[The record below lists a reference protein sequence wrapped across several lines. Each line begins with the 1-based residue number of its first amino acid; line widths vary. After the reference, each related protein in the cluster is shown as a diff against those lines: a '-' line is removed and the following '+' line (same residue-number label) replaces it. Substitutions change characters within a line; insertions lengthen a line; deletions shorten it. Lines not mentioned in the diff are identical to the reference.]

1 LQAGDQIPAK
11 HKWVD
16 PTLTDHLFFA
26 TPSAGAKEIRIEV
39 TDRFGQV
46 YSETVAV

>member
-1 LQAGDQIPAK
+1 M
-11 HKWVD
+11 
-16 PTLTDHLFFA
+16 TDHLFFA
-26 TPSAGAKEIRIEV
+26 RPSAGAKEIRIEA